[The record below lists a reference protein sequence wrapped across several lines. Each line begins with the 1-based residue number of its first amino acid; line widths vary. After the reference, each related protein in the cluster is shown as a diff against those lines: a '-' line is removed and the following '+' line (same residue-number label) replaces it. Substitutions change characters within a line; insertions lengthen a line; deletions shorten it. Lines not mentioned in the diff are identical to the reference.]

1 MCVLCIKLVIATTV
15 TGDMQCVYVRGD
27 DYVYS
32 FKVAFNMQKC
42 IGRIACAKIFEHFT
56 LVRSYM

>member
-32 FKVAFNMQKC
+32 FKVAFNM
-42 IGRIACAKIFEHFT
+42 AKVHWSNC
-56 LVRSYM
+56 LCKDL